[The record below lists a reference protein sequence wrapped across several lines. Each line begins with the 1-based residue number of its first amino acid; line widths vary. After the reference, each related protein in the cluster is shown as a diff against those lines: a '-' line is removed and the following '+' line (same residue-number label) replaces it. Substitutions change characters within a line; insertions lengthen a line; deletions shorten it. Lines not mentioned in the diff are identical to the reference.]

1 MLLQTYLE
9 TFLCE
14 HEFSFFMGKRP
25 GLKLLGYM
33 VVLCLIFKENC
44 DPFSRILLLTPTST
58 V

>member
-1 MLLQTYLE
+1 MLLQTCVE

-14 HEFSFFMGKRP
+14 HEFSFFMGKCP
-25 GLKLLGYM
+25 GLQLLGCM

-44 DPFSRILLLTPTST
+44 DPFSRILLYTPTST